1 MRVDCDK
8 ERRTN
13 SPFRSLRK
21 LVWLRVELLFSRVL
35 VASEEQARSLL
46 RAEPP
51 VEAADAVA

>member
-8 ERRTN
+8 ERRTS

-35 VASEEQARSLL
+35 VASAGQARSLP

-51 VEAADAVA
+51 VEAAEVAA